1 MGNMNTCSTQKLKQD
16 SPPPY
21 DFNNNI
27 IKPLAPSLDNLSYP
41 NAKITKDQLHNRNYV
56 LLIDKSGSMNEEDM
70 GDISRYKIMQESAI
84 AFANTMEKLDPNGI
98 DICFFDEKQYWSFN
112 TKAESLPKLFKIYKP
127 GGGTILSTPLKQ
139 ALDIFFEQ
147 QSQQG
152 ERLPVTIL
160 IVTDGRPQDEKDVMD
175 LIIQTTHRM
184 KTHRLKD
191 EDIGIQILQIGHD
204 ENATRFLTYLDDE
217 LISNGA
223 CFDIVDTVPINE
235 IESRGGI
242 KQVLINAVND

>member
-1 MGNMNTCSTQKLKQD
+1 MGNINTCSANSNLD
-16 SPPPY
+16 SLPPAY
-21 DFNNNI
+21 DFNSDI
-27 IKPLAPSLDNLSYP
+27 PKPSAPSLGIFP

-70 GDISRYKIMQESAI
+70 GDVSRYKVMQESAI
-84 AFANTMEKLDPNGI
+84 AFANTMEKLDPDGI

-127 GGGTILSTPLKQ
+127 GGGTILESPLKQ
-139 ALDIFFEQ
+139 ALDSYFDQEQ
-147 QSQQG
+147 G
-152 ERLPVTIL
+152 NKLPVTIL
-160 IVTDGRPQDEKDVMD
+160 IVTDGRPQDEKDVID
-175 LIIQTTHRM
+175 LIIQTTHKM
-184 KTHRLKD
+184 KTQQLKD

-204 ENATRFLTYLDDE
+204 ENATRFLNYLDDH